1 MAKSLSGQY
10 CCGLATSDDLYQWN
24 RHHWRM
30 PCPLVSFWFNLLL
43 KASIAT
49 QYIVMLQLLVA
60 LFFILVVNILDVNL
74 NMVH

>member
-1 MAKSLSGQY
+1 
-10 CCGLATSDDLYQWN
+10 
-24 RHHWRM
+24 M
-30 PCPLVSFWFNLLL
+30 PCPLVNFWFNLLL